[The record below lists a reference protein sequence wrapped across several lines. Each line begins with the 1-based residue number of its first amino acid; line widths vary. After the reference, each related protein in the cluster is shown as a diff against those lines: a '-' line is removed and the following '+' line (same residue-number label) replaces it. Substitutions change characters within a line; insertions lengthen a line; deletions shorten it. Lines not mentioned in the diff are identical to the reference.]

1 MLIPGYQAVVRA
13 RALLLY
19 VSFIFDARFASLAL
33 ALKRLVSLF
42 YGRSKQSKRRRF
54 MLLDDGLQWSGNYMF
69 IASWA

>member
-1 MLIPGYQAVVRA
+1 VLIPGYQAVVRA

-33 ALKRLVSLF
+33 AFEWLVSRF
-42 YGRSKQSKRRRF
+42 WEEQTKQATAF
-54 MLLDDGLQWSGNYMF
+54 MPLDDGFQCSGNYMF